1 MGAFSGNMSFTQFYI
16 DEPLANDWKV
26 KYQDAIHHYRLKPLS
41 AESEAERA
49 IGWCHAQYPLETEL
63 DTPDYLYTNYLV
75 LGMRVDTWQVPAAMV
90 KLHTDAEVRHMML
103 SQNKERINRYE
114 VAEIKERIRL
124 QMKKKTL
131 PITKSVD
138 VVWHLDEGVVR
149 FFSTAQ
155 KAITEFV
162 DLFEETFQLKLNP
175 HGPYLCAVRPN
186 FGLSE
191 GQAEALLAAEPTP
204 FVDYDTMYEAM
215 VEA

>member
-63 DTPDYLYTNYLV
+63 DTADYLYTNYLV

-103 SQNKERINRYE
+103 SQNKGRINRYE

-124 QMKKKTL
+124 QMKKRTL

-138 VVWHLDEGVVR
+138 VVWHLDEGVIR

-155 KAITEFV
+155 KAITEFC

-175 HGPYLCAVRPN
+175 HGPYLCAMRPS
-186 FGLSE
+186 FGLSASHQE
-191 GQAEALLAAEPTP
+191 DLLTADPTP
-204 FVDYDTMYEAM
+204 FVDYDTMFEAM

>member
-149 FFSTAQ
+149 FFSTSQ

-175 HGPYLCAVRPN
+175 HGPYLCAVRPS

-191 GQAEALLAAEPTP
+191 SQAKELLDAEPTP

>member
-63 DTPDYLYTNYLV
+63 DTADYLYTNYLV

-114 VAEIKERIRL
+114 VAEITERIRL

-138 VVWHLDEGVVR
+138 VVWHLDEGVIR

-155 KAITEFV
+155 KAITEFC

-175 HGPYLCAVRPN
+175 HGPYLCAMRPS
-186 FGLSE
+186 FGLSASHQE
-191 GQAEALLAAEPTP
+191 DLLTADPTP
-204 FVDYDTMYEAM
+204 FVDYDTMFEAM

>member
-1 MGAFSGNMSFTQFYI
+1 
-16 DEPLANDWKV
+16 
-26 KYQDAIHHYRLKPLS
+26 
-41 AESEAERA
+41 
-49 IGWCHAQYPLETEL
+49 
-63 DTPDYLYTNYLV
+63 
-75 LGMRVDTWQVPAAMV
+75 MV

-175 HGPYLCAVRPN
+175 HGPYLCAVRPG

-191 GQAEALLAAEPTP
+191 AQTE
-204 FVDYDTMYEAM
+204 
-215 VEA
+215 

>member
-26 KYQDAIHHYRLKPLS
+26 KYQEAIHHYRLKPLS

-63 DTPDYLYTNYLV
+63 DTADYLYTNYLV
-75 LGMRVDTWQVPAAMV
+75 MGMRVDTWQVPAAMV

-138 VVWHLDEGVVR
+138 VVWQLDEGVVR

-155 KAITEFV
+155 KAITEFI

-175 HGPYLCAVRPN
+175 HGPYLCAIRPS
-186 FGLSE
+186 FGLSAIE
-191 GQAEALLAAEPTP
+191 QQALLSAQPTP

-215 VEA
+215 VEG

>member
-16 DEPLANDWKV
+16 DEPLAEDWKV
-26 KYQDAIHHYRLKPLS
+26 KYQQAIHHYRLKPLS

-49 IGWCHAQYPLETEL
+49 IGWCNAQYPLETEI
-63 DTPDYLYTNYLV
+63 DTPDYLYTNYMV

-90 KLHTDAEVRHMML
+90 KLHTDAEVRHLMK

-124 QMKKKTL
+124 QMKKKTM
-131 PITKSVD
+131 PTTKAVD
-138 VVWHLDEGVVR
+138 VIWHLDDGVVR
-149 FFSTAQ
+149 FFSTSQ
-155 KAITEFV
+155 KAVNEFV

-175 HGPYLCAVRPN
+175 HGPYLCATRES
-186 FGLSE
+186 FGLSTE
-191 GQAEALLAAEPTP
+191 AQARLLELEPTP
-204 FVDYDTMYEAM
+204 FVDYETMYKAM